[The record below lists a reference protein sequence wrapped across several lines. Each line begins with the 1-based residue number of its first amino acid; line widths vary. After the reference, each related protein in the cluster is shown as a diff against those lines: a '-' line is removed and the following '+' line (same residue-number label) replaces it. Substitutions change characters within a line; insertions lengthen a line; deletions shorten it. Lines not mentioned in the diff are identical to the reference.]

1 MNLTELEEEAI
12 VDYIIDLSAR
22 LFSPRLRGIEEIA
35 NHLLY
40 IHDAPPVGKN

>member
-22 LFSPRLRGIEEIA
+22 LFSPRLRGIEEVA
-35 NHLLY
+35 NHLLHVY
-40 IHDAPPVGKN
+40 DAPLVGKN